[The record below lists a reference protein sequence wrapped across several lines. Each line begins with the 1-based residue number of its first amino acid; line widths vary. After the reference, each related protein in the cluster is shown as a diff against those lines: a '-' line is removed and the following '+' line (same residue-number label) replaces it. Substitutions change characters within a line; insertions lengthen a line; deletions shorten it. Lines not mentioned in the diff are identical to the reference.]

1 MARPAVGTRLFFRWR
16 KWDGGVHWLHEC
28 VYLGADAHG
37 DWFGQRAGWR
47 SVRPG
52 RDVLAPHDNVTLL
65 PPAGDHA
72 LTMNAPPHRTRV
84 YIDLAWD
91 VRWAPAASGAG
102 GYEPTGIDMD
112 LDVVDHAERGIW
124 IDDIDEWE
132 EHRVRY
138 GYPLDIVE
146 ALERRA
152 ADLERRVRAHEAPY
166 DPATAGRWLAALA
179 ALEDRAP
186 RLDG

>member
-1 MARPAVGTRLFFRWR
+1 MTRRPEPGTRLNFRWR
-16 KWDGGVHWLHEC
+16 KWDGGVHWVHEC
-28 VYLGADAHG
+28 VYLGSDAHG
-37 DWFGQRAGWR
+37 DWFGQRAGWS

-52 RDVLAPHDNVTLL
+52 RDVIAPQDNVTLL
-65 PPAGDHA
+65 PPSGDHA

-91 VRWAPAASGAG
+91 VRWAPAAGGGAAL
-102 GYEPTGIDMD
+102 EPAGIDMD

-124 IDDIDEWE
+124 IDDVDEWE
-132 EHRVRY
+132 EHRELY
-138 GYPLDIVE
+138 GYPADVVE

-152 ADLERRVRAHEAPY
+152 LDLERRVRAHDAPY
-166 DPATAGRWLAALA
+166 DLETASRWLAVL
-179 ALEDRAP
+179 DRLAP